1 MGEAQIRTTYDF
13 ILVYNVTAP
22 VAGAPAQ
29 LSALLT
35 AAQRN
40 EIAAATSA
48 GYIVCGVQI
57 TAPATINWQHATPGT
72 LVTVSPQAGLFP
84 IAANQKPNE
93 IIPSMQADKQ
103 IFIVSN
109 TAGTVPLVALGF
121 LCVSKDTV

>member
-40 EIAAATSA
+40 EIAAATAS

-57 TAPATINWQHATPGT
+57 T
-72 LVTVSPQAGLFP
+72 
-84 IAANQKPNE
+84 E
-93 IIPSMQADKQ
+93 IGRAH
-103 IFIVSN
+103 V
-109 TAGTVPLVALGF
+109 
-121 LCVSKDTV
+121 